1 MELVNPTPLVLQAV
15 PLQVRRNGFILVLI
29 VKGTF
34 EVCADGRLRL
44 ADQQLPVL
52 FGDEYNSPEQGGS
65 VRFESDLVPF
75 KPRADIIL
83 AGQAHA
89 PQGRLTTHMEV
100 SLQVGTCQRSVV
112 VFGDRYWDATTGHTR
127 MTPAKPFT
135 TMPLVY
141 ERAFG
146 GMDTLNGAVFEA
158 NPVGRGFLVKRPPH
172 EHPFP
177 LPNLEDPDH
186 LIRTWQ
192 DRPPPA
198 GFGVVG
204 KTWQPRTAYLG
215 TYDEQWQEE
224 LAPGPPKDF
233 RSDFFNAAPVGLQV
247 RGYLQG
253 DETLK
258 LINLTPDGMLGFR
271 LPGRRILAHVTLTQ
285 RDDQGYPLEASTR
298 SETPAMRLDTL
309 GLLPDQRQFF
319 MVWRGHCRIG
329 DLTARE
335 VDQVEVRLR

>member
-15 PLQVRRNGFILVLI
+15 PLQIRRNGFILVLI

-34 EVCADGRLRL
+34 AVRGDGRLRL
-44 ADQQLPVL
+44 ADEQLPVL
-52 FGDEYNSPEQGGS
+52 FGDEYNDPEQGGS

-83 AGQAHA
+83 AGQAYA
-89 PQGRLTTHMEV
+89 PQGRPTTHLEV
-100 SLQVGTCQRSVV
+100 GLQVGNCRRSVV
-112 VFGDRYWDATTGHTR
+112 VFGDRYWDADSGHTR
-127 MTPAKPFT
+127 MTPTKPFT

-146 GMDTLNGAVFEA
+146 GMDELNGAAFEA
-158 NPVGRGFLVKRPPH
+158 NPVGRGFLVKRPPN

-177 LPNLEDPDH
+177 LPNLENPDH

-204 KTWQPRTAYLG
+204 KTWQPRAGHLG

-233 RSDFFNAAPVGLQV
+233 RSDFFNAAPVDLQV
-247 RGYLQG
+247 QGYLQG
-253 DETLK
+253 DETVK

-271 LPGRRILAHVTLTQ
+271 LPGRRIQARVTLTQ
-285 RDDQGYPLEASTR
+285 RDDEGYPLDAGTR
-298 SETPAMRLDTL
+298 IEEPAMRLDTL
-309 GLLPDQRQFF
+309 GLLPDQRRFF
-319 MVWRGHCRIG
+319 MVWRSHCRID

-335 VDQVEVRLR
+335 VDRVEIGLP